1 MMDVLIGSEI
11 FMLVVLGALAAYDY
25 IGRHKK
31 HNQH

>member
-1 MMDVLIGSEI
+1 MMDVLIGAEI

-31 HNQH
+31 SNH